1 VADEMIDIYDENL
14 QRLGTVPRN
23 QAHESGSWHRSIHC
37 WIVRPDGAGYVL
49 FQKRG
54 REKKLYPNILDI
66 TAAGHYTA
74 GETPEQGVR
83 EILEELGL
91 DISFTDLVPLGI
103 KFDIAKIGTV
113 TNREFC
119 DVYLLRR
126 PEKPEDYK
134 LDPSEVEGLLQ
145 ISIRD
150 GLRLFS
156 GEAESVDATG
166 VEWQSDSQSWKQIDL
181 PVTRKSFIP
190 RIDQYYLKVFI
201 LGRNLLQGERYL
213 AI

>member
-1 VADEMIDIYDENL
+1 MADEMIDIYDENL

-37 WIVRPDGAGYVL
+37 WIIRPDRAGYVL

-54 REKKLYPNILDI
+54 REKKLFPNTLDI

-91 DISFTDLVPLGI
+91 DIPFADLVPLGI
-103 KFDIAKIGTV
+103 KFDIAKIGAV

-126 PEKPEDYK
+126 PEKPEDYT
-134 LDPSEVEGLLQ
+134 LDPSEVEGLVQ

-150 GLRLFS
+150 GLHLFS
-156 GEAESVDATG
+156 GEAKAVDATG
-166 VEWQSDSQSWKQIDL
+166 VEWQSDSKSWKQITL
-181 PVTRKSFIP
+181 PVTRESFIP